1 MDHYNTAVSPLES
14 ELVEQCIGDRPVQKL
29 AFARQPTGYVVK

>member
-14 ELVEQCIGDRPVQKL
+14 ELVEQCIGDRPVKKL